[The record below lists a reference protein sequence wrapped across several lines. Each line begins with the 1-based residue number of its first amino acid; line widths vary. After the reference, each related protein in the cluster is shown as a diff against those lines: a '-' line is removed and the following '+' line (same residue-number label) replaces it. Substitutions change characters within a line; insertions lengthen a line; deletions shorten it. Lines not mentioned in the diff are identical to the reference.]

1 MYTESAFK
9 KGNCSV
15 MSKREDPIG
24 IVLIYWVVVKK
35 PGEGDKS
42 LAYWRQV
49 HEEVFTGW
57 MSEAGLTFTPDSK
70 VVLEEFSKVYPL

>member
-35 PGEGDKS
+35 PGEGLTETSQERSSGRD
-42 LAYWRQV
+42 
-49 HEEVFTGW
+49 
-57 MSEAGLTFTPDSK
+57 GL
-70 VVLEEFSKVYPL
+70 YA